1 MQLRDWK
8 IENLMKI
15 VNCKLKISETRGFTM
30 TELLVVISI
39 IGLMT
44 AISVPNFKEAQKSL
58 ALERASH
65 QVAKD
70 LKRAMEFT
78 WRAQPFDNCPLGS
91 SITGYGLYIPVVLGG
106 TPATSYNIYA
116 DCTPAGEAP
125 DRVYTLERDGV
136 VEEIQLENNI
146 EIFASF
152 AAPFNVVF
160 EPPIPIICIMSS
172 SCANAGYVDIRVKD
186 NVGMQR
192 RVEVSNKGVINLTK
206 P

>member
-15 VNCKLKISETRGFTM
+15 ANCKLKISGTRGFTM

-70 LKRAMEFT
+70 LKRAMELA
-78 WRAQPFDNCPLGS
+78 WRAQPFDNCPSGS
-91 SITGYGLYIPVVLGG
+91 SITGYGFYSSV
-106 TPATSYNIYA
+106 PATSYNIYA
-116 DCTPAGEAP
+116 DCTPAGEVP
-125 DRVYTLERDGV
+125 DRVYTQERDGI
-136 VEEIQLENNI
+136 VENIQLESNI

-172 SCANAGYVDIRVKD
+172 SCANAGYIDIRVKD
-186 NVGMQR
+186 NIGMQR
-192 RVEVSNKGVINLTK
+192 RVEISNKGVINLTK